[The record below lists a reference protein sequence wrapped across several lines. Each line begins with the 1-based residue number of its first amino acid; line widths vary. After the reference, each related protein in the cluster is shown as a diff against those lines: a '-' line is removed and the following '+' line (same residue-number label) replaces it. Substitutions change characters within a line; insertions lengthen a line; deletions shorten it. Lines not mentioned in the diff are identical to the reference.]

1 MGDVLKELTVGGP
14 ADESAS
20 DLAAEALEAQ
30 NRYPSASVSRV
41 ILDEESDGEGVCVG
55 VGVWVV
61 CGWVG
66 VGVWVVWVGGCRCVG
81 VCVGVWA
88 GACVYLYVSVCV
100 CLSCTCPVSCR

>member
-1 MGDVLKELTVGGP
+1 MGGP

-30 NRYPSASVSRV
+30 NRYPSTSVSRV
-41 ILDEESDGEGVCVG
+41 ILDEESDGEGV
-55 VGVWVV
+55 WVV
-61 CGWVG
+61 CVWVG

-88 GACVYLYVSVCV
+88 GACVYLYVSVGV
-100 CLSCTCPVSCR
+100 FVLYLSRLLQIAVMSI

>member
-1 MGDVLKELTVGGP
+1 MGDVLKELTVGAP

-41 ILDEESDGEGVCVG
+41 ILDEESDGEGVWVG
-55 VGVWVV
+55 VGVCVV

-66 VGVWVVWVGGCRCVG
+66 VG
-81 VCVGVWA
+81 
-88 GACVYLYVSVCV
+88 
-100 CLSCTCPVSCR
+100 